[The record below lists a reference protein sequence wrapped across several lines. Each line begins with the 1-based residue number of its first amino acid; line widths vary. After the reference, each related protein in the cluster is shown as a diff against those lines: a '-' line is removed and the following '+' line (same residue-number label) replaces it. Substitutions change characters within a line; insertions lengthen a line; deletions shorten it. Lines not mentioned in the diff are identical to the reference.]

1 MKRENSMM
9 PWPRTMRGPA
19 QKPLLVASAMVTV
32 STGPGIKA
40 PESPTRNELTHIPN
54 KGHIGLWGI

>member
-1 MKRENSMM
+1 
-9 PWPRTMRGPA
+9 MRGPA

-54 KGHIGLWGI
+54 KGHIGLGGI